1 MTALDDLETHYLGA
15 LTSWHQYYQLLDQ
28 EERKKLHVLNEE
40 MHNVFAEMQDIIR
53 ITRFGS
59 DEEIK
64 NYSRK
69 V

>member
-1 MTALDDLETHYLGA
+1 MKTIAVIGCGRIA
-15 LTSWHQYYQLLDQ
+15 
-28 EERKKLHVLNEE
+28 NN
-40 MHNVFAEMQDIIR
+40 MHFRAFAEMQDIIR